1 MNHRE
6 SRHEVV
12 VTETVHPPLKKP
24 NILSKIQEEACCEDE
39 NTSHSMTD
47 TSLRSLGLTLPLD
60 VILIGEL
67 THDNGIANANECSA
81 HEADTHAFLGDCSGQ
96 RTDLADG
103 RELPEG
109 VEAKRAETCAK
120 ISQTRCVDERF
131 LKGLR
136 MWRGGSLFS
145 SRILKTKETNSVVRR
160 YEAVDAN
167 ARAGHSEE
175 QRKCRD
181 YG

>member
-12 VTETVHPPLKKP
+12 VTEPVHPPLKKP
-24 NILSKIQEEACCEDE
+24 NILSKIQEEACCEDK

-47 TSLRSLGLTLPLD
+47 TSLRSLVLTLPLD

-67 THDNGIANANECSA
+67 TYNNSIANANECSA
-81 HEADTHAFLGDCSGQ
+81 HEADTHAFLGDCSSQ

-109 VEAKRAETCAK
+109 VEAKRAETRAE

-131 LKGLR
+131 LESLR
-136 MWRGGSLFS
+136 IRGGSSLFS
-145 SRILKTKETNSVVRR
+145 SRILKAKETNCVVWR
-160 YEAVDAN
+160 YEAVDAD